1 MKHIFAFCAVFS
13 VIASGLFS
21 QESSNNS
28 EGENYIAAVSVSG
41 LKRTKPH
48 IIERPLQRFIGQPAE
63 TIDTN
68 EVIAVLKGFGAVE
81 PLSVEIQDGKTP
93 GSGSGKVLAVTVRE
107 KWSVFP
113 IPFFG
118 VSSGTW
124 AAGGAF
130 MDTNAFGLN
139 DTMMLVGSYGTGG
152 WMANVMFIDTPN
164 AVGDFGWSLMG
175 TFFYQNKESTDQ
187 RSEPLRR
194 FNSVSINP
202 AFGVSYKLAEWITP
216 NITVS
221 YRNVLLRDTQA
232 DDGFSLRGKIS
243 YRDVLLQGTENQFL
257 APEDGVQG
265 ITFSPGIAIQRDTWD
280 GYFLNGINAS
290 LKYSYTFVIGGDD
303 VHALSLNAAV
313 NRSVIPSLR
322 FISKT
327 AVIFATPSSSP
338 FFESSSV
345 NSAVSILPQTYSA
358 ADFLGI
364 SVGLEQF
371 LCKFSFA
378 SVSLSAAY
386 QAAYSNGELLRN
398 QFDHGALALLQM
410 YFSKAAI
417 PGMGLGAAYNADK
430 KVWRFAFNL
439 GMML

>member
-1 MKHIFAFCAVFS
+1 MKRICMFCAALLVT
-13 VIASGLFS
+13 VSGLFS

-28 EGENYIAAVSVSG
+28 EGENYIAAISVSG

-48 IIERPLQRFIGQPAE
+48 IIERPLQRFIGQPTE

-81 PLSVEIQDGKTP
+81 PLSVEIEDGKTP
-93 GSGSGKVLAVTVRE
+93 GSGSGKVLAVIVRE

-118 VSSGTW
+118 VSSSSW

-130 MDTNAFGLN
+130 MDTNVFGLN

-175 TFFYQNKESTDQ
+175 MFFYQDKESTDQ
-187 RSEPLRR
+187 RSEILRR

-221 YRNVLLRDTQA
+221 YRNVLLRDKE
-232 DDGFSLRGKIS
+232 SS
-243 YRDVLLQGTENQFL
+243 YKG
-257 APEDGVQG
+257 PKDGVQG
-265 ITFSPGIAIQRDTWD
+265 ITFSPGIAVQRDTWD

-290 LKYSYTFVIGGDD
+290 LKYSYTFVIGEDD

-313 NRSVIPSLR
+313 NRSIIPRLR

-358 ADFLGI
+358 VDFSGI

-430 KVWRFAFNL
+430 NVWRFAFNL